1 MEIFTRPPT
10 AKGPAATFTGDVW
23 LDGLYAGLT
32 HEQARLTVVRFAPSA
47 RSHWHSHRPGQVLI
61 SSRASRCLAAA
72 TAPSVRPAQGTA
84 SSPPRVR
91 STGMAP
97 RPRRSWRTW
106 S

>member
-10 AKGPAATFTGDVW
+10 AKGPAATFIGDVW
-23 LDGLYAGLT
+23 VDGLYAGPT
-32 HEQARLTVVRFAPSA
+32 HAQA
-47 RSHWHSHRPGQVLI
+47 
-61 SSRASRCLAAA
+61 
-72 TAPSVRPAQGTA
+72 
-84 SSPPRVR
+84 PPRVR